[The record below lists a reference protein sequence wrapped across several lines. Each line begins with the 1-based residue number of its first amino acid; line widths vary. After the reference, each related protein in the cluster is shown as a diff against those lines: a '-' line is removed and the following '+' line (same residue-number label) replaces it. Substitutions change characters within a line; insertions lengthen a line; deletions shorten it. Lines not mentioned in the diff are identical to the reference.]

1 MNVEKFCEELWGGVK
16 VSSNW
21 EISRSPRNS
30 FWASLTNYPAGVE
43 LLDGDGELPAC
54 PLQPNSEYC
63 GFYRGS
69 QSVGDNVHAQKGKN
83 PNRQLRPPSWAE
95 CIRKSVFRDS
105 QDVGLEA
112 ATI

>member
-1 MNVEKFCEELWGGVK
+1 MNVEKFCDELWGGVK

-30 FWASLTNYPAGVE
+30 FWASLVYQSAGVE
-43 LLDGDGELPAC
+43 LLNGDGELPAC
-54 PLQPNSEYC
+54 PPQSNSEYRRC
-63 GFYRGS
+63 RHGS
-69 QSVGDNVHAQKGKN
+69 QSVCDNVHRQKGNN
-83 PNRQLRPPSWAE
+83 PDRQLRSPMASQFL
-95 CIRKSVFRDS
+95 RKLGCNDS